1 MSVITREDK
10 HKNIIEFRPLD
21 KRYRYKVNGEVK
33 RGVTTLISARFGK
46 APLMLWAKKLPLTA
60 LEWQLESE
68 GKSKDYIYNF
78 IDSLKKK
85 IAELEIKDA
94 TTGTLMHSYC
104 EDYIN
109 GKKVVPPTTEP
120 LMTMFGKFTKWW
132 DSKGYK
138 VLATEQTCYSKE
150 LDVCGT
156 FDAVV
161 EDKKGKTILLDFKTS
176 KAFYPDQPIQIATY
190 KKLIEDSTNLKI
202 DYLYIVKI
210 PKDTKEDIQMRLFEI
225 KPRYLKAFKVC
236 KFLNELE
243 LDFAKRQREYNKL
256 KKEKKNVSKK

>member
-1 MSVITREDK
+1 MTVIKREDV
-10 HKNIIEFRPLD
+10 NNNVIEFRPND
-21 KRYRYKVNGEVK
+21 NRYRYKVNGETK

-46 APLMLWAKKLPLTA
+46 APLMLWAKRLSLTA
-60 LEWQLESE
+60 LEWQLENE

-78 IDSLKKK
+78 IDGLKKK
-85 IAELEIKDA
+85 ISELEIKDA

-120 LMTMFGKFTKWW
+120 LITMFNKFTKWW
-132 DSKGYK
+132 DTRNYT
-138 VLATEQTCYSKE
+138 VLATEQTCYSEE

-161 EDKKGKTILLDFKTS
+161 KDKNGKTILLDFKTS
-176 KAFYPDQPIQIATY
+176 KDFFIDQPIQIATY
-190 KKLIEDSTNLKI
+190 KKLVEDSTNLKI

-256 KKEKKNVSKK
+256 K